1 MQQWPLPKT
10 FAKVETVRVP
20 PSFCAE
26 TLLQKSFGA
35 ATEFLKS
42 LDLVQMK
49 RKRFIGNTK
58 FLTFEITGNCVLV
71 CKDTSFSAANA
82 NHLLEA
88 ASGSRWV

>member
-20 PSFCAE
+20 PSFCAV
-26 TLLQKSFGA
+26 TLLQQSFGA

-42 LDLVQMK
+42 LELVQMK

-58 FLTFEITGNCVLV
+58 FLSFEITANCVLV
-71 CKDTSFSAANA
+71 CVCHGFYYD
-82 NHLLEA
+82 L
-88 ASGSRWV
+88 

>member
-42 LDLVQMK
+42 
-49 RKRFIGNTK
+49 FFWIPEGSN
-58 FLTFEITGNCVLV
+58 LTVV
-71 CKDTSFSAANA
+71 M
-82 NHLLEA
+82 
-88 ASGSRWV
+88 